1 MGLLSGAVSAIRF
14 NVLFMPEEI
23 DFQLLPFQ
31 AIAPGSLLRERSGF
45 VPYEPGAEYEISHGV
60 WAFRVRIDKIQLDS
74 TQIQERLK
82 ELIKIEEEQVG
93 PPSPQTRRKL
103 KQLAEDELMQHPA
116 PRTKIIECYMNRSH
130 LHIGSTSKGHIGT
143 VLELLKKIGVE
154 VDFKTPWLDAGLEDV
169 ESEMLELKEPGQSL
183 WGTRF
188 LRWLINDPDILLE
201 PEKGSVKLM
210 SPDGA
215 RISLAGP
222 VLQEVDRYI
231 QQGAEILSAKMLA
244 QNYAFQFDGLS
255 YRINGLKMEAHKS
268 LHWIERLETR
278 METLCEV
285 WDFLDEKFTASQPSL
300 DI

>member
-1 MGLLSGAVSAIRF
+1 MGLLSGAVSAMRF
-14 NVLFMPEEI
+14 NVLTMPEEV

-45 VPYEPGAEYEISHGV
+45 VPFEPGAEYEISSGV

-82 ELIKIEEEQVG
+82 ELVKVEEEQVG

-103 KQLAEDELMQHPA
+103 KLLAEDELMQHPM
-116 PRTKIIECYMNRSH
+116 PRTKIIECHMNRSI
-130 LHIGSTSKGHIGT
+130 LHVGSTAKGHVGT
-143 VLELLKKIGVE
+143 VLELLKKIGIE

-169 ESEMLELKEPGQSL
+169 ESEILDLKEPGQSL
-183 WGTRF
+183 WGSRF

-210 SPDGA
+210 NSDGA

-222 VLQEVDRYI
+222 VLQEVDRYLE
-231 QQGAEILSAKMLA
+231 QGAEILNAKILA
-244 QNYAFQFDGLS
+244 QNYALQFDGLA
-255 YRINGLKMEAHKS
+255 YRINGFKMEAHKS
-268 LHWIERLETR
+268 LHWIERLENR
-278 METLCEV
+278 VEKLCEV
-285 WDFLDEKFTASQPSL
+285 WDFLDEKFSTAQPQL
-300 DI
+300 EI